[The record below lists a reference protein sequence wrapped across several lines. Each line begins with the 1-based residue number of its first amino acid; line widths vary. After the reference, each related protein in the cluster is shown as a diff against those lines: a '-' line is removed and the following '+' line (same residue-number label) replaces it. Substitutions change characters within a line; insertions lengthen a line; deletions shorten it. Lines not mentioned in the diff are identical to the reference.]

1 MHARLLLH
9 VEQDL
14 AAPAGSG
21 EARAAGAA
29 RDALALVGAAAD
41 PVTGRPVEAH
51 LLAYDPDAFGGDG
64 RVVVAA
70 GDPATADDVAL
81 LVPGL
86 GSDADSA
93 AVHTRRALDL
103 HLAARREDPGD
114 GNAVVA
120 WIGYDAPDG
129 IGVLSERM
137 ARAGGALLADAVGDL
152 RDGRAHDPAHL
163 TVVGHSYGATT
174 ASLAATG
181 PRGLD
186 ADDVVLAGS
195 PGAADADSAAD
206 LRIRPGHVWV
216 LRNSHDPVAALG
228 SAGPLGLGEDPALDS
243 LGRHPASSGVRRP
256 RRAGAAGRRPTT
268 RRTSLPGGE
277 GLTNLARRRLRAP
290 PTGPG
295 TTAAGHDPWWAPPLD
310 PELGRTPAD
319 PPGGRAAIRGRRRL
333 RVLPGSDPRAS
344 LPSGQGVLSHLR
356 PSSPGTTTSARHRAW
371 RTASSAAT
379 WPWTSAPPTRWSTS
393 AARACCSTS
402 PASSRSTPPPAR
414 SSPSATRPSG

>member
-1 MHARLLLH
+1 MSEVRAQGVRDLAVRLRGVATALHRVPGAAGPVAGWSGIAAEAYAATSADLRGRARRLAAVLEELADRLDAHAVLLPADPELAQDLVHARLLMQ

-14 AAPAGSG
+14 AAPAHSG
-21 EARAAGAA
+21 EARAANAA
-29 RDALALVGAAAD
+29 RDALALVGAATD

-64 RVVVAA
+64 RVVVAV
-70 GDPATADDVAL
+70 GDPATADDLAL

-137 ARAGGALLADAVGDL
+137 ARAGGALLADAVDDL

-181 PRGLD
+181 PRCLD

-228 SAGPLGLGEDPALDS
+228 AAGPLGLGEDPALDS
-243 LGRHPASSGVRRP
+243 WGGTRLRAESVDRGGWGDWPA
-256 RRAGAAGRRPTT
+256 ADH
-268 RRTSLPGGE
+268 TSYFAPGGE
-277 GLTNLARRRLRAP
+277 GLTNLARVVSGHHRQVLAAP
-290 PTGPG
+290 PL
-295 TTAAGHDPWWAPPLD
+295 HDPWWAPPLD

-319 PPGGRAAIRGRRRL
+319 PPGGRVR
-333 RVLPGSDPRAS
+333 
-344 LPSGQGVLSHLR
+344 
-356 PSSPGTTTSARHRAW
+356 
-371 RTASSAAT
+371 
-379 WPWTSAPPTRWSTS
+379 
-393 AARACCSTS
+393 
-402 PASSRSTPPPAR
+402 
-414 SSPSATRPSG
+414 